1 MFSFCSPG
9 ARFGMSG
16 FSTPGEIL
24 APTIEE
30 MSPAD
35 RQAADLNAFESLLE
49 PQLESAYGMALKLT
63 RHAADA
69 EDLVQEAA
77 LLAFRGF
84 HTFELGTNFKAW
96 FFRILTNAFFGK
108 KRKEKRRPQTVDL
121 EDVEDLYMYQK
132 TAELGLHDKSDDPAA
147 MVISEMDVEQVTKA
161 IDALP
166 EEYRVVAV
174 LYFLEDLSYQGI
186 ADVLD
191 LPVGTVRSRLH
202 RGRKMLQKMLW
213 QIAEEAG
220 IITALAGGEE
230 SS

>member
-1 MFSFCSPG
+1 
-9 ARFGMSG
+9 MSG

-35 RQAADLNAFESLLE
+35 RQATDANAFESLLE

-84 HTFELGTNFKAW
+84 HTFESGTNFKAW

-147 MVISEMDVEQVTKA
+147 MVISEMDVEQVTEA

>member
-1 MFSFCSPG
+1 M
-9 ARFGMSG
+9 
-16 FSTPGEIL
+16 
-24 APTIEE
+24 
-30 MSPAD
+30 
-35 RQAADLNAFESLLE
+35 
-49 PQLESAYGMALKLT
+49 
-63 RHAADA
+63 
-69 EDLVQEAA
+69 
-77 LLAFRGF
+77 
-84 HTFELGTNFKAW
+84 
-96 FFRILTNAFFGK
+96 
-108 KRKEKRRPQTVDL
+108 
-121 EDVEDLYMYQK
+121 
-132 TAELGLHDKSDDPAA
+132 HDKSDDPAA

>member
-1 MFSFCSPG
+1 
-9 ARFGMSG
+9 MSG

-84 HTFELGTNFKAW
+84 HTFESGTNFKAW

-147 MVISEMDVEQVTKA
+147 MVISEMDVEQVTEA